1 MTVLWAVL
9 GSAAGLVAAAMTYV
23 GVRDRRRLTS
33 RDDQAANRD
42 AIAQAERFAAGRHG
56 PQGLRPINDQMHGN
70 G

>member
-23 GVRDRRRLTS
+23 GVRDRRRLTA
-33 RDDQAANRD
+33 RDDQAARD
-42 AIAQAERFAAGRHG
+42 ATAQAERFAAGRHG
-56 PQGLRPINDQMHGN
+56 PQGMRPINDQMHGN